1 MSNQPAQ
8 DQSARADWVAPSAL
22 LFLLAGWLV
31 AILYAGG
38 LELHRSAVA
47 MPLVVA
53 GALLGLA
60 ETIRTGRSMQTPM
73 LLVAVPALLYFIL
86 RALFSQVWDL
96 GRHDLHLISMAWLT
110 IVTVSTCVVTRRE
123 RIILLSGLVA
133 VFGAQVLAGLYQQ
146 FLNPD
151 FTLFRRMRQSGGG
164 VSGLFWQWNNLA
176 GLLAILVPLFLGVA
190 FCLPRHFQA
199 GSFWKSR
206 TPFLLLAA
214 TGLLL
219 AWLTKSRAG
228 FAATVG
234 GLGCACALVVLI
246 RARRRKAGARLVAW
260 GALAVL
266 AIGAVGAVG
275 LATSALSEQ
284 RGQGSDLGNLLG
296 SSSRLGLAGV
306 AFEIW
311 QENPLFGNGSQSYR
325 YLSIQH
331 WDTDIPSW
339 VNDPELAHNEYL
351 QVLCDYGLVGL
362 ILILGFLV
370 VIVLAVV
377 LPSPRS
383 GADPPP
389 LQRGLQVG
397 GVAGLVGGMLHAAFD
412 FQTHL
417 LPVLMM
423 ASLAIGLVMPA
434 ASSSRSLLAR
444 GMHAALLIMT
454 ALLAVVAVIKES
466 VHAGGWMKWE
476 GQRQANYAV
485 DPGELPQLRTLVE
498 DSPHYLAAEMYGRL
512 QLSAYTQ
519 TPEADRPEIVFRLE
533 EARWG
538 LELALKR
545 HPEDPRSL
553 VELGL
558 VLDLLGE
565 FDEAAGVHVE
575 AIRVTRRRERKF
587 GAYAGLSRHL
597 ALRGKHLWY
606 SRRPEE
612 ALGCFLLARE
622 YMKHSKPWVYGGGGR
637 PTTLRRRPR
646 RILDEHIKFLQEGK
660 IRPEFPPD
668 ILNRFPRPDDPTT
681 R

>member
-8 DQSARADWVAPSAL
+8 DRPVRADWVASSAL
-22 LFLLAGWLV
+22 LFLLAGWVV

-53 GALLGLA
+53 GALLGLW
-60 ETIRTGRSMQTPM
+60 ETIRSGRSVPDHI
-73 LLVAVPALLYFIL
+73 LLVGVAALLYFIL
-86 RALFSQVWDL
+86 RALFSPVWDL

-110 IVTVSTCVVTRRE
+110 IVTVSTCTVAQRE
-123 RIILLSGLVA
+123 RIILLAGFVA
-133 VFGAQVLAGLYQQ
+133 VFGAQFLAGLYQQ
-146 FLNPD
+146 FFDPD

-164 VSGLFWQWNNLA
+164 VSGLFWQWSNLA
-176 GLLAILVPLFLGVA
+176 GLLAIMVPLFLGVA
-190 FCLPRHFQA
+190 FCLPR
-199 GSFWKSR
+199 WKTR
-206 TPFLLLAA
+206 MPFLLLAA

-234 GLGCACALVVLI
+234 GLGCACALIVLI
-246 RARRRKAGARLVAW
+246 RARRRKPGARLAAGSVFV
-260 GALAVL
+260 VL
-266 AIGAVGAVG
+266 ALGAVGAVG

-370 VIVLAVV
+370 VIVLGVV

-383 GADPPP
+383 GTDPPP

-423 ASLAIGLVMPA
+423 ASLAIGLAIPA
-434 ASSSRSLLAR
+434 ASPNRSLLAR
-444 GMHAALLIMT
+444 GGHS
-454 ALLAVVAVIKES
+454 ALLAMTSLLAIFTVIKES
-466 VHAGGWMKWE
+466 VHASGWMKWE

-485 DPGELPQLRTLVE
+485 DPGELPHLRGLVE
-498 DSPHYLAAEMYGRL
+498 NSPHYFAFEMYGRL

-519 TPEADRPEIVFRLE
+519 TPEADRPEIVFRLQ

-538 LELALKR
+538 LEQARKR

-587 GAYAGLSRHL
+587 GAYAGLSLHL

-612 ALGCFLLARE
+612 AFGCFLLARE
-622 YMKHSKPWVYGGGGR
+622 YLELSI
-637 PTTLRRRPR
+637 RRGYRFTQLGER
-646 RILDEHIKFLQEGK
+646 RTILEFYIKSLQDGK

-681 R
+681 N